1 MLRSSRLLLKESIII
16 WGNKMED
23 RLINV
28 CADAITL
35 LHVLGHAYLANILQE
50 RVNAIM
56 GVHG

>member
-1 MLRSSRLLLKESIII
+1 M
-16 WGNKMED
+16 NKVKD

-35 LHVLGHAYLANILQE
+35 LHVLGHPNLANTLQE

-56 GVHG
+56 GVHE